1 MNYCNGRKFIG
12 NLLCVCGL
20 LVAASCGKIEIVP
33 PCGEQCVCDALNG
46 NISFLAAVAVAFENE
61 EELVANRTKYSPWQG
76 DIHTVMFASGEVE
89 SYSHICEKKDSLP
102 LVSMT
107 RVDGELCWTL
117 NGKCLYDSV
126 GNMAVILGSMAR
138 PRFDLTD
145 SGLVVSYG
153 GREWTASDTDT
164 IKFNRQRVYF
174 NSGREFMICC
184 MNDSL
189 QLVVPTENFRLMLPR
204 GVPLQGFY
212 KDVFMDAGVY
222 LTTRNTLAAATYLG
236 YSLESVSCS
245 NVADTAWQNTVIGG
259 SAEDL
264 NGRLLYPDGA
274 PRYRMLFVCGGNS
287 RTHGRSLRP
296 ECRDNMRTFVSN
308 GGSYVG
314 TCAGAFFASTGY
326 DTIPNYPYY
335 LAVWPGVMKHSGLV
349 GGSTGLF
356 VDPESPLLNYYDFG
370 GDNYVANVR
379 HNKGGYAF
387 NWPTGTEL
395 LARYDNPDIPTMHG
409 QPAAWA
415 YKASVETGRVIM
427 EGSHPE
433 EVGSGER
440 RDFTAAMLRYAVD
453 GVGET
458 KIKGLLRNGE
468 VRMMDKT
475 TNDGNPEHTMIGD
488 MQYHHFA
495 VYIPQGAHD
504 IRLRV
509 ASGVDCNLQLSLKK
523 GNYAY
528 VDGTEY
534 QSVGSGSE
542 QELLFD
548 SLSGGLWY
556 VAVQCLTTVTATN
569 VTLGQ
574 EYGGRTDVL
583 NGVPY
588 TINVTWK

>member
-1 MNYCNGRKFIG
+1 M
-12 NLLCVCGL
+12 
-20 LVAASCGKIEIVP
+20 
-33 PCGEQCVCDALNG
+33 
-46 NISFLAAVAVAFENE
+46 
-61 EELVANRTKYSPWQG
+61 ANRTDYSPWQG
-76 DIHTVMFASGEVE
+76 AIHTVRFASGEVE
-89 SYSHICEKKDSLP
+89 AYSHICEKRDSLP
-102 LVSMT
+102 LVSMV
-107 RVDGELCWTL
+107 REDGNFCWTL
-117 NGKCLYDSV
+117 NGECLYDST
-126 GNMAVILGSMAR
+126 GNKAVVLGGTAR
-138 PRFDLTD
+138 PRFDVTGR
-145 SGLVVSYG
+145 GLVLSCG
-153 GREWTASDTDT
+153 GRVWTSSDTDT
-164 IKFNRQRVYF
+164 NKSGGQSVYF

-184 MNDSL
+184 LNDSL
-189 QLVVPTENFRLMLPR
+189 QLFVPTENFRLLLPR

-222 LTTRNTLAAATYLG
+222 LTTRNTLHAATYLG

-259 SAEDL
+259 SDEDL

-274 PRYRMLFVCGGNS
+274 PRYRLLFVCGGKA
-287 RTHGRSLRP
+287 TMHGNSLRE
-296 ECRDNMRTFVSN
+296 ECRERMREFVRN

-314 TCAGAFFASTGY
+314 TCAGAFFATSQR
-326 DTIPNYPYY
+326 DMY
-335 LAVWPGVMKHSGLV
+335 LHIWPGQAKQ
-349 GGSTGLF
+349 TGLSNAHTGMF
-356 VDPESPLLNYYDFG
+356 VDEDSPLLRYYDFG
-370 GDNYVANVR
+370 GDNYVANIR
-379 HNKGGYAF
+379 HNGGCFALD
-387 NWPTGTEL
+387 WPVGTEL
-395 LARYDNPDIPTMHG
+395 LARFDYPQLEMHG
-409 QPAAWA
+409 KPSAWA
-415 YKASVETGRVIM
+415 YKKDIASGRVIM

-433 EVGSGER
+433 EVSSGER

-458 KIKGLLRNGE
+458 TIKGLLRNGE

-495 VYIPQGAHD
+495 VYIPQGAHN

-509 ASGVDCNLQLSLKK
+509 ASDIDCNLQLSLKK

-534 QSVGSGSE
+534 QSAGGGAE

-548 SLSGGLWY
+548 NLSGGLWY
-556 VAVQCLTTVTATN
+556 VAVRCLTTVTATN

-588 TINVTWK
+588 TITVTWK